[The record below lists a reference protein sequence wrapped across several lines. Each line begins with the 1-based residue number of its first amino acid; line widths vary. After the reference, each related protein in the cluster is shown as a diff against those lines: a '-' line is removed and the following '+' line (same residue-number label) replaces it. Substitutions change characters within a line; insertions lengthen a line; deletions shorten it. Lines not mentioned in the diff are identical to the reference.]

1 MQTPDTNLM
10 HQTFSE
16 PPFPPELPPLEQHEV
31 KSWKKIHSFYFHG
44 NASEYFG
51 IWIVN
56 ILLTIITLG
65 LYAPWAKVRR
75 LRYFYGNTE
84 FFQRR
89 FDFTGIP
96 RKILIGRLIALALYI
111 GFSVI
116 SNYSVKVSLIGLAI
130 IYFVVPWLI
139 RATLRF
145 KARNS
150 KFGNSRFYFSGTNK
164 EIYWVFFKSILLT
177 IFTLGLFYPVTIWL
191 FKRYTLDHLY
201 VGQLK
206 FKLRA
211 EWSAF
216 MRAFYYPV
224 LAFIA
229 LIGVYG
235 LVLWFFAGSL
245 ANLGAEE
252 MSVIFGVMYLIGL
265 LLIWPLISARIFIV
279 TWNNITLSRSEFNT
293 NCNQW
298 HYVWIIVSNWFLKII
313 TIGFMSP
320 WAAIRLYKYQ
330 VESLSLNLKNDPD
343 SMLNRVQQDHSAI
356 AEEISDVF
364 DFDISL

>member
-1 MQTPDTNLM
+1 MQTPERNLDN
-10 HQTFSE
+10 QSIIE
-16 PPFPPELPPLEQHEV
+16 PPFPPELPPMQNEMEH
-31 KSWKKIHSFYFHG
+31 WKKKHSFYFHG

-56 ILLTIITLG
+56 ILLTIVTIG

-84 FFQRR
+84 FFKRR

-96 RKILIGRLIALALYI
+96 RKILIGRLIALGLYI
-111 GFSVI
+111 AFSVI
-116 SNYSVKVSLIGLAI
+116 SNYSFKAALIGLVV

-164 EIYWVFFKSILLT
+164 EIYLVFFKSILLT
-177 IFTLGLFYPVTIWL
+177 IFTLGLFYPVTVWL
-191 FKRYTLDHLY
+191 FKKYSLDHLY

-216 MRAFYYPV
+216 MGAFYYPF

-229 LIGVYG
+229 LIGISAF
-235 LVLWFFAGSL
+235 VLWVIAGSL
-245 ANLGAEE
+245 ANLGADTISFVFVGIY
-252 MSVIFGVMYLIGL
+252 MIGL
-265 LLIWPLISARIFIV
+265 LFISPLIAARTFIA
-279 TWNNITLSRSEFNT
+279 TWNHVTLSRSEFQT

-298 HYVWIIVSNWFLKII
+298 RYAWIIVSNWFMKII

-330 VESLSLNLKNDPD
+330 VESLSLNLKNNPD
-343 SMLNRVQQDHSAI
+343 EMLNRIQEDHSAI

>member
-1 MQTPDTNLM
+1 MQSNEQLDFNLDAVTP
-10 HQTFSE
+10 
-16 PPFPPELPPLEQHEV
+16 PPIPPVLPVEH
-31 KSWKKIHSFYFHG
+31 KSWQKIQKFKFYG
-44 NASEYFG
+44 TASEYFG

-56 ILLTIITLG
+56 ILLTIVTIG

-84 FFQRR
+84 FFKRR

-96 RKILIGRLIALALYI
+96 RKILIGRLIALGLYI
-111 GFSVI
+111 AFSVI
-116 SNYSVKVSLIGLAI
+116 SNYSFKAALIGLVV

-164 EIYWVFFKSILLT
+164 EIYLVFFKSILLT
-177 IFTLGLFYPVTIWL
+177 IFTLGLFYPVTVWL
-191 FKRYTLDHLY
+191 FKKYSLDHLY

-211 EWSAF
+211 EWSTF
-216 MRAFYYPV
+216 MGAFYYPF

-229 LIGVYG
+229 FLGISVF
-235 LVLWFFAGSL
+235 LLWMIAGSL
-245 ANLGAEE
+245 VNLG
-252 MSVIFGVMYLIGL
+252 VITTIYIFFGIYMIGL
-265 LLIWPLISARIFIV
+265 LFIWPLIAARTFIA
-279 TWNNITLSRSEFNT
+279 TWNNVTLSRSTFQT

-298 HYVWIIVSNWFLKII
+298 RYAWIIVSNWFMKII

-330 VESLSLNLKNDPD
+330 VESLSLNLKNNPD
-343 SMLNRVQQDHSAI
+343 EMLNRIQEDHSAI